1 MCDDKKPNIKAFFTN
16 LHVKMPFSKKIFLL
30 LRNNVIKIYKRKNC
44 CGNHGEP
51 GC

>member
-1 MCDDKKPNIKAFFTN
+1 MAKRIRIAMKNNLIKART
-16 LHVKMPFSKKIFLL
+16 
-30 LRNNVIKIYKRKNC
+30 RKNC